1 MKNEFPNIN
10 IKNKYIKLNPKQTSK
25 IDETKQNKKI
35 SSHLKK
41 RHYNKF
47 NITTAFK
54 FKPSKYNNIK
64 AISLNNLISR
74 HPNRESFSP
83 PMFPQN
89 SAKKLLYL
97 SSKTINKNMMHNSS
111 TRFIRTNSIL
121 ERLNPGNYDE
131 LKKYE
136 YYDKIENMKSYQ
148 EFLKKEKEII
158 PEKSINN
165 QFVDDPNKSKV
176 KIKSLLKPRK
186 SIYESLYLF
195 NPKNMIKLRPKF
207 NKKEQFEHYII
218 TKFIENKRK
227 QLESKN
233 ELNSNKR
240 NIYIILDGDIIINE
254 NYIKGFFIEFPN
266 LSELNMLNTEQKK
279 LLYNNILKQGQ
290 NFFHTKKPLINIF
303 SPEKQYISNIYEI
316 KNNYQYLFISPN
328 PICLGVTILTTRP
341 LMKIYDT
348 DFSNEL
354 KKEEKKSNIKLFQN
368 KLNRFN
374 KIKHIYKIKQITHGI
389 RPKYEKY
396 KPHYSFA
403 EGENHVEN
411 VDYTIYSDDEERKKS
426 KEKNILKN
434 CCLKNDFFLYLNE
447 NDIKKRIS
455 DLKKNLKFTETYNLK
470 THYEKYQPNFEK
482 ILERYKKEIYQQ
494 LEINPKIFV
503 VDPIDS
509 KIHSHNLEFPEDQ
522 LNNLYISRRHQKR
535 NVFQRVHE
543 QYLQKKPKKDKNLEE
558 FTIKK
563 YSYSP
568 FYHNLDRNVLKYYNP
583 LILYNIPKLLSEFKN
598 FTRKR
603 IYELYARYK
612 DLITM
617 SYSKYKNKFILE
629 NGVDFDTFW
638 RCTDNLSNEK
648 KEFATKIYNQINR
661 REVCFLNMQDFLSG
675 MYYMKNS
682 DLSKKLDLF
691 LKMLDVSGKGS
702 ISFNEAVVIC
712 KESIQRS
719 FGEKGDDENRDQ
731 TALNQMSE
739 FFAGFVF
746 QLIGVDKKSNLNI
759 EDLRKAVISKESELN
774 EFEYLE
780 MFCGANI

>member
-25 IDETKQNKKI
+25 IDEAKQNKKI

-279 LLYNNILKQGQ
+279 LLYNNIL
-290 NFFHTKKPLINIF
+290 
-303 SPEKQYISNIYEI
+303 
-316 KNNYQYLFISPN
+316 
-328 PICLGVTILTTRP
+328 
-341 LMKIYDT
+341 
-348 DFSNEL
+348 
-354 KKEEKKSNIKLFQN
+354 
-368 KLNRFN
+368 
-374 KIKHIYKIKQITHGI
+374 
-389 RPKYEKY
+389 
-396 KPHYSFA
+396 
-403 EGENHVEN
+403 
-411 VDYTIYSDDEERKKS
+411 
-426 KEKNILKN
+426 
-434 CCLKNDFFLYLNE
+434 
-447 NDIKKRIS
+447 
-455 DLKKNLKFTETYNLK
+455 
-470 THYEKYQPNFEK
+470 
-482 ILERYKKEIYQQ
+482 
-494 LEINPKIFV
+494 
-503 VDPIDS
+503 
-509 KIHSHNLEFPEDQ
+509 
-522 LNNLYISRRHQKR
+522 
-535 NVFQRVHE
+535 
-543 QYLQKKPKKDKNLEE
+543 
-558 FTIKK
+558 
-563 YSYSP
+563 
-568 FYHNLDRNVLKYYNP
+568 
-583 LILYNIPKLLSEFKN
+583 
-598 FTRKR
+598 
-603 IYELYARYK
+603 
-612 DLITM
+612 
-617 SYSKYKNKFILE
+617 
-629 NGVDFDTFW
+629 
-638 RCTDNLSNEK
+638 
-648 KEFATKIYNQINR
+648 
-661 REVCFLNMQDFLSG
+661 
-675 MYYMKNS
+675 
-682 DLSKKLDLF
+682 
-691 LKMLDVSGKGS
+691 
-702 ISFNEAVVIC
+702 
-712 KESIQRS
+712 
-719 FGEKGDDENRDQ
+719 
-731 TALNQMSE
+731 
-739 FFAGFVF
+739 
-746 QLIGVDKKSNLNI
+746 
-759 EDLRKAVISKESELN
+759 
-774 EFEYLE
+774 
-780 MFCGANI
+780 